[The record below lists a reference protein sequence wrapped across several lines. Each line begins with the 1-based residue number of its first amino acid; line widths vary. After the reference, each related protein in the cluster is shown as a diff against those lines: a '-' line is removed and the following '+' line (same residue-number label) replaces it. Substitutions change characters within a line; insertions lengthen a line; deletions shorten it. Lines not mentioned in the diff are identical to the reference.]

1 MAEQTPVT
9 PITRFED
16 APEYIEYLARRAEM
30 VQATG
35 DRDPYFI
42 RHDSALTDTSLVDG
56 VRKLNFASYN
66 YVGMSGRREV
76 SEAAKAAIDQYG
88 TSASGSRLLAGEKTL
103 YRELER
109 EIADWKRSDDA
120 LVLVSGYGTNLTFV
134 GNFCGE
140 GDLIVYD
147 ALAHNSIWQG
157 CQLSRAVCRPFP
169 HNDAAALD
177 RILSTRRSRFG
188 KVLIVVEGAY
198 SMDGDIGDIPA
209 FVALKKKYGCFL
221 MVDEAHS
228 SCVLGPTGGGVDE
241 YFHLAPGDIDIHMG
255 TLSKGLGACGGYL
268 AGSQAIIDYMRYML
282 PGFAFSVGI
291 SPPLAAT
298 VLTAIRL
305 LRSEPK
311 IMERLHHNIHFFC
324 AEAKKRGLNICL
336 AGETAIIP
344 VLVGDDL
351 NAFVLSNALRDRNV
365 CVPPAV
371 FPAVPRDQARL
382 RFDVISEHTD
392 EEIVYAL
399 DTLVQCAKE
408 LNITL
413 PA

>member
-1 MAEQTPVT
+1 MSEVK

-30 VQATG
+30 VAATG
-35 DRDPYFI
+35 NRDPYFI
-42 RHDSALTDTSLVDG
+42 RHDSALTDTSIVDG

-66 YVGMSGRREV
+66 YVGMSGRKEV

-109 EIADWKRSDDA
+109 EIADWKHSDDA
-120 LVLVSGYGTNLTFV
+120 LVLVSGHATNVTFV

-140 GDLIVYD
+140 GDLILYD
-147 ALAHNSIWQG
+147 SLAHNSVWQG
-157 CQLSRAVCRPFP
+157 CQLSRATCRPFP

-177 RILSTRRSRFG
+177 RILSTRRAKFG
-188 KVLIVVEGAY
+188 KVLIIAEGAY
-198 SMDGDIGDIPA
+198 SMDGDVGDIPA
-209 FVALKKKYGCFL
+209 LAAVKKKYGCFL

-228 SCVLGPTGGGVDE
+228 TCVLGETGEGVDE
-241 YFHLAPGDIDIHMG
+241 YFHLEKGDVDIHMG

-268 AGSQAIIDYMRYML
+268 AGSQTIIDYMRYML

-291 SPPLAAT
+291 SPPLAAA

-305 LRSEPK
+305 LRGDRVIIS
-311 IMERLHHNIHFFC
+311 RLHHNIRFFC
-324 AEAKKRGLNICL
+324 DEARKRGLNICL
-336 AGETAIIP
+336 AGESAIIP
-344 VLVGDDL
+344 VLIGDDL
-351 NAFVLSNALRDRNV
+351 NAYVLSNALRDRNV

-382 RFDVISEHTD
+382 RFNVISEHTD
-392 EEIVYAL
+392 EEMLYAL
-399 DTLVQCAKE
+399 DTLVSCAKE
-408 LNITL
+408 LGITL